1 MNMNQIRAPIPK
13 RAPKFVMP
21 KSPAPWD
28 LAAAITAIEH
38 DVYQALVKEPA
49 EAAGITPLPEL
60 PGPGTLVSMVVSPLQ
75 NLLGGL
81 TKVGP
86 GGQGG
91 GQGAETKRGTITEEK
106 PPAPPGGVAT
116 RGSL

>member
-1 MNMNQIRAPIPK
+1 MPEIKAPIPK

-28 LAAAITAIEH
+28 VVAAITAIEH
-38 DVYQALVKEPA
+38 DAYQALVKEPA

-60 PGPGTLVSMVVSPLQ
+60 PGPGTLGSMLISPLQ
-75 NLLGGL
+75 GFFGQL
-81 TKVGP
+81 TKA
-86 GGQGG
+86 GQGG
-91 GQGAETKRGTITEEK
+91 GQETKRGTITEEK
-106 PPAPPGGVAT
+106 PAAAPSPGGVAT